1 MQQTLRKVAVIGG
14 IRTPFCRG
22 NTGYDDLT
30 NLDLMTAVLNGLV
43 EKYHLEG
50 EHIDEVVG
58 GAVVTHARD
67 FNLTREAVIG
77 TKLREDTP
85 GVTLSQACGTS
96 LQAALG
102 SAAKIAI
109 AQIECAIATGSD
121 TVSDP
126 PIELKR
132 SFAKRLA
139 KVGSTKGTV
148 NKASAFFSGFSLG
161 DLAVSP
167 PANAEPRTGLSM
179 GQHTELMAK
188 EWHIPRADQDQLAYE
203 SHKKAAAAYDTGFL
217 DDLLVP
223 TSGVFRDNNLRPDID
238 LQKIAQLKPAFDREH
253 GTLTAANS
261 TPLTDGA
268 SAVLLASEDWAAKHG
283 LAPMAYLTHG
293 SHYAIDFVDAGR
305 GLLMAPTIAV
315 SKMLDQAGLSL
326 QDFAFYE
333 IHEAFA
339 AQVLC
344 TLKAWQDPEYCK
356 TMLGK
361 DAPLGSIDRSKMN
374 VRGSSLAYGHPFAA
388 TGGRIIGM
396 LAKILEEN
404 RGGRGLISICTAGG
418 MGVCAILERPRG
430 SMARD
435 AALNTQTAA
444 AFSGPP
450 VTQTIPIGDPLN
462 PSTENVPPN
471 VGVAPA
477 SEVPLALEV
486 PMIADQLDLAAA
498 STPVLDEA
506 DSLRNAVVSTSTP
519 VIADQLDEAAAHTP
533 APGDQGR

>member
-1 MQQTLRKVAVIGG
+1 MQQTLRKVAIIGG
-14 IRTPFCRG
+14 VRTPFCRG

-30 NLDLMTAVLNGLV
+30 NLDLMMAALNGLV
-43 EKYHLEG
+43 ARYRLEG

-58 GAVVTHARD
+58 GAVVTHAKD

-85 GVTLSQACGTS
+85 GITLSQACGTS

-109 AQIECAIATGSD
+109 GQIDVAIATGAD

-132 SFAKRLA
+132 QFAKRLA
-139 KVGSTKGTV
+139 KVGSEKTVTK
-148 NKASAFFSGFSLG
+148 KAGAFFSGFSLG
-161 DLAVSP
+161 DLALNP

-179 GQHTELMAK
+179 GQHCELMAK

-203 SHKKAAAAYDTGFL
+203 SHRKAAQAYDAGFL

-223 TSGVFRDNNLRPDID
+223 AAGVYRDNNLREDIS
-238 LQKIAQLKPAFDREH
+238 LEKIGQLRPAFDREN

-268 SAVLLASEDWAAKHG
+268 SAVLLCSEEWAAARG
-283 LAPMAYLTHG
+283 LKPMAYLTYG
-293 SHYAIDFVDAGR
+293 QHYAIDFVDAGK
-305 GLLMAPTIAV
+305 GLLMAPTVAV
-315 SKMLDQAGLSL
+315 SKMLDQAGLTL
-326 QDFAFYE
+326 QDFDFYE

-344 TLKAWQDPEYCK
+344 TLKAWEDADYCK

-361 DAPLGSIDRSKMN
+361 DKQLGSIDRSKMN
-374 VRGSSLAYGHPFAA
+374 VKGSSLAYGHPFAA
-388 TGGRIIGM
+388 TGGRIIAT

-404 RGGRGLISICTAGG
+404 GGGRGLISICTAGG
-418 MGVCAILERPRG
+418 MGVCAILERPR
-430 SMARD
+430 D
-435 AALNTQTAA
+435 ASGAA
-444 AFSGPP
+444 HATPVQAETSTVPLSPVNDAPP
-450 VTQTIPIGDPLN
+450 
-462 PSTENVPPN
+462 
-471 VGVAPA
+471 APA
-477 SEVPLALEV
+477 PAAIDEPLA
-486 PMIADQLDLAAA
+486 PN
-498 STPVLDEA
+498 PY
-506 DSLRNAVVSTSTP
+506 
-519 VIADQLDEAAAHTP
+519 
-533 APGDQGR
+533 